1 MPYSSINNLP
11 TFLLYITFIVGG
23 YLSGSVLYGYV
34 LCKKIKGVNLYEVS
48 DDGNAGTANSFKF
61 GGVAVGILVLLCDLL
76 KGLLPVFI
84 ASRFF
89 DGESILFAPIVIAPV
104 VGHAFPAFNVKKGGK
119 CIAVSFGV
127 LFGTHNLVFAGL
139 ILAAIYVFFS
149 TIAVLKPHSFRTALT
164 YGVWTLAC
172 FIFLRNAVV
181 NLIATAITFLVV
193 LKHCKSLKTE
203 KSAVSFSFLFFD
215 KHNEEVEDEK
225 TQNVR

>member
-1 MPYSSINNLP
+1 M
-11 TFLLYITFIVGG
+11 
-23 YLSGSVLYGYV
+23 
-34 LCKKIKGVNLYEVS
+34 
-48 DDGNAGTANSFKF
+48 
-61 GGVAVGILVLLCDLL
+61 
-76 KGLLPVFI
+76 
-84 ASRFF
+84 
-89 DGESILFAPIVIAPV
+89 
-104 VGHAFPAFNVKKGGK
+104 KKGGK

-172 FIFLRNAVV
+172 ILILRKVVV
-181 NLIATAITFLVV
+181 NFIAAAITFLVV
-193 LKHCKSLKTE
+193 LKHGKSLKTE
-203 KSAVSFSFLFFD
+203 KSAVSFSFLFFN